1 MTAVKKVE
9 KEEVKVI
16 EKETEKIMKIAKEIP
31 SSVSSLPPNKT
42 PEHGLPSA
50 GNTAVD
56 NKKVEI
62 KAVTP
67 TVTPAFGGGF
77 DAFDL
82 DDKGGNDNSF
92 DAPTVTIQKVRV
104 VSVCPCSSLFCVY
117 VTVDSTS
124 SFSPYHSLSHRS
136 EERRVGK
143 ECCR

>member
-31 SSVSSLPPNKT
+31 SSVSSGPPNKT

-92 DAPTVTIQKVRV
+92 DAPTVTIQKVCV
-104 VSVCPCSSLFCVY
+104 VSVCPCLSLLLATLLLLFLPIILFL
-117 VTVDSTS
+117 T
-124 SFSPYHSLSHRS
+124 L
-136 EERRVGK
+136 
-143 ECCR
+143 

>member
-50 GNTAVD
+50 GSTAVD

-62 KAVTP
+62 KAVAP

-82 DDKGGNDNSF
+82 DDKGENDNSF
-92 DAPTVTIQKVRV
+92 EIGRASCRERV
-104 VSVCPCSSLFCVY
+104 SSPV
-117 VTVDSTS
+117 
-124 SFSPYHSLSHRS
+124 
-136 EERRVGK
+136 
-143 ECCR
+143 